1 MPLPALHGRLV
12 QVDDKTVIAPKLS
25 LRGGRRPTWRPER
38 EARGSAL
45 GVQSREGTPS
55 RTGCRKNVQTQS
67 VHTILTVACS
77 YRQHCAG
84 SGMPLPYKGMC
95 DWRLCHQT
103 CSLHGASCPQRARCV
118 RFLQKSSKNH
128 DFHLADFAFVWY
140 IFILWTKNLLGNTA
154 QLQLR
159 PSLDIFRRSIGLKSL
174 RYTKYI
180 CTFQT
185 LSRQKISR
193 RMLLL
198 NHALLP

>member
-1 MPLPALHGRLV
+1 MPLPALHERLE
-12 QVDDKTVIAPKLS
+12 QVDDKTVIAPPICHCEEAA
-25 LRGGRRPTWRPER
+25 GRRGALSAKR
-38 EARGSAL
+38 EEVPLGCNLGKAL
-45 GVQSREGTPS
+45 PS

-128 DFHLADFAFVWY
+128 EFSPCGFCLRVVYFHFVD
-140 IFILWTKNLLGNTA
+140 K
-154 QLQLR
+154 
-159 PSLDIFRRSIGLKSL
+159 
-174 RYTKYI
+174 
-180 CTFQT
+180 
-185 LSRQKISR
+185 KIY
-193 RMLLL
+193 
-198 NHALLP
+198 